1 MGEFSQFALVPEQG
15 VVPEKEQLDPQ
26 TRQRIE
32 EMASRLNIRDNAA
45 VMGFGAR
52 AQKEMGAFT
61 DIALEQMLRQD
72 IKPLEGVMQTL
83 AEQIRSCSFTS
94 EAKGLLRRMFGSAS
108 PLAEVRASYEKA
120 VPKINACAD
129 EMTDRRVALM
139 RDSALLDRLY
149 ERNEGLYRELCSL
162 IVIGDEAIR
171 QAKERGENPQDIAR
185 MERRVQDLRITQIA
199 STQLAAQIRAVQ
211 ASDETTCAKLQSALE
226 VTIPLWKSQMA
237 AALGLARATDSLR
250 MQQKFNTQAER
261 GIRSGARELNAQAS
275 AYSAASGENDDRQRA
290 QQTADALLDELHDIE
305 QSLAEQQQIRRAR
318 QNSERGV

>member
-32 EMASRLNIRDNAA
+32 EMASRFNIRDNAA

-94 EAKGLLRRMFGSAS
+94 EAKGFLRRMFGSAS

-129 EMTDRRVALM
+129 EMTDRRVALTV
-139 RDSALLDRLY
+139 SYTHLTL
-149 ERNEGLYRELCSL
+149 
-162 IVIGDEAIR
+162 
-171 QAKERGENPQDIAR
+171 P
-185 MERRVQDLRITQIA
+185 
-199 STQLAAQIRAVQ
+199 
-211 ASDETTCAKLQSALE
+211 TT
-226 VTIPLWKSQMA
+226 
-237 AALGLARATDSLR
+237 
-250 MQQKFNTQAER
+250 
-261 GIRSGARELNAQAS
+261 
-275 AYSAASGENDDRQRA
+275 
-290 QQTADALLDELHDIE
+290 
-305 QSLAEQQQIRRAR
+305 
-318 QNSERGV
+318 